1 MFVKGLLVM
10 AKTRTAASKSAT
22 IPATPDLSI
31 PNPVR
36 DAAPVKSAGGAASAL
51 SALSKL
57 VGTKK
62 PTAAKAK
69 PTHPRL
75 PLTPEAKEKV
85 RTWIPAKILFDHFE
99 TYKKNVEG
107 EMDELVKD
115 LFYRGW
121 WDNRSFPDYPT
132 LNVESDDGRAD
143 MEAMFV
149 FQERFRVQ
157 IPESDDPNSAMV
169 DLLVSTGLT
178 KAHATNLV
186 ERELV
191 IAEEKTI
198 NLTGLLSGRK
208 VGKTWVN
215 PSPIEQSAAT
225 KLIALIT
232 GQSTEPMNEAEI
244 HALILTTDYKCTVK
258 PGFLERAVGY
268 CESFDQLKNMVEL
281 VFHPVVSHKSA
292 KYGISEALEARNQRI
307 IGEAAAILGVA
318 LGVEPE
324 EEE

>member
-1 MFVKGLLVM
+1 M
-10 AKTRTAASKSAT
+10 AKTKTATSKA
-22 IPATPDLSI
+22 PATPAVQVSI

-36 DAAPVKSAGGAASAL
+36 DDAPAAPVASAKSAL

-57 VGTKK
+57 GGTKK
-62 PTAAKAK
+62 VSAAKAK
-69 PTHPRL
+69 PSHPRL

-85 RTWIPAKILFDHFE
+85 KTWIPAKILFDHFE
-99 TYKKNVEG
+99 KYKKNVEG

-121 WDNRSFPDYPT
+121 WDNKSFPDNPT
-132 LNVESDDGRAD
+132 LNIEDDNGRSD

-157 IPESDDPNSAMV
+157 IPEGDDPNQAMI
-169 DLLVSTGLT
+169 DLLVSVGLN
-178 KAHATNLV
+178 KANATRLV
-186 ERELV
+186 ASELV

-198 NLTGLLSGRK
+198 NLTGLLQGRK

-215 PSPIEQSAAT
+215 PSPIEQSAAE

-232 GQSTEPMNEAEI
+232 GESTDPLNEAEI
-244 HALILTTDYKCTVK
+244 HALILSTDYKCTVK
-258 PGFLERAVGY
+258 PGFLERAVTY
-268 CESFDQLKNMVEL
+268 CENFDSLKSMVEL
-281 VFHPVVSHKSA
+281 VFHPVVSHRGA
-292 KYGISEALEARNQRI
+292 KYGISEALETRNQRI

-318 LGVEPE
+318 LGVESDDDNE
-324 EEE
+324 